1 MKKIL
6 FFLES
11 LSGGGAE
18 KVLSDLVTNLDKSKY
33 DITVCTV
40 TDEGVY
46 QDKVSQCCNYYS
58 FIKMKDI
65 RKGGWTNI
73 WTRIKIKLIYS
84 LPANIVYRLY
94 LKNKYDIEIA
104 FIEGFATKLIA
115 SSCNKFSRKIA
126 WVHTDM
132 KQNPYAD
139 NSYKNKEEHIKTYL
153 QFDKIICVSEYV
165 KNVFES
171 KFIKSENVIVSYNPV
186 DDCAIMRMSRETCEM
201 EKPKCML
208 IGTVGRLVYQ
218 KGYFRLVKC
227 IKELKDRYDFQL
239 WIIGEGPARKE
250 IELYI
255 RENSMD
261 GYVKL
266 LGFQKNPY
274 KYLVRCDAF
283 ICSSYAEGFSTAAT
297 ESLILGK
304 PVFTVECAG
313 MKELFGNYK
322 CGEIVDN
329 TDQDLLNMLE
339 KLVSNQYKFES
350 YVENISIRK
359 KDFSIGNAIKNIEN
373 LLDY

>member
-18 KVLSDLVTNLDKSKY
+18 KVLSDLVINLDKSKY

-46 QDKVSQCCNYYS
+46 QEKVSQCCNYYS
-58 FIKMKDI
+58 LIKMKDI

-73 WTRIKIKLIYS
+73 WARTKIKLIYS

-94 LKNKYDIEIA
+94 FKNKYDIEIA

-115 SSCNKFSRKIA
+115 ASCNKFSRRIA

-132 KQNPYAD
+132 KQNSYAD
-139 NSYKNKEEHIKTYL
+139 NSYRNKKEHVKTY
-153 QFDKIICVSEYV
+153 QRFDKIVCVSEYV

-171 KFIKSENVIVSYNPV
+171 KFFKKENVIVSYNPV
-186 DDCAIMRMSRETCEM
+186 DDRAIIRMSKEPCELAR
-201 EKPKCML
+201 PKCML
-208 IGTVGRLVYQ
+208 IGTVGRLVHQ
-218 KGYFRLVKC
+218 KGYLRLVKC
-227 IKELKDRYDFQL
+227 IKALNDKYDFEL
-239 WIIGEGPARKE
+239 WIIGEGSERKE
-250 IELYI
+250 IEQYI
-255 RENSMD
+255 RENSME

-274 KYLVRCDAF
+274 KYLIQCDAF
-283 ICSSYAEGFSTAAT
+283 ICSSFAEGFSTAAT

-329 TDQDLLNMLE
+329 TDQALLNMLE
-339 KLVSNQYKFES
+339 KIVSKQYKFES